1 MTEEEADKAAA
12 KFDAADDKSGEC
24 FPSLETLA
32 KRTHLNRSSVR
43 RGSQCTPYQAHSE
56 PTQGLTVSPLPGSQ
70 CTPIINITIIYHPDD
85 HHPPHDAA
93 EVCRAWLILVLSEKC
108 THFCLEVHAL
118 LAESCGRVVVGLR
131 LASRSRRTVN
141 R

>member
-12 KFDAADDKSGEC
+12 KLDAADDKSGEC

-56 PTQGLTVSPLPGSQ
+56 PTQGLTVSPLPGAQ
-70 CTPIINITIIYHPDD
+70 CTPIINISSIDHPDG
-85 HHPPHDAA
+85 HHQPPEASGEKPGRFDLG
-93 EVCRAWLILVLSEKC
+93 VAWRNGTLNDVL
-108 THFCLEVHAL
+108 T
-118 LAESCGRVVVGLR
+118 
-131 LASRSRRTVN
+131 
-141 R
+141 